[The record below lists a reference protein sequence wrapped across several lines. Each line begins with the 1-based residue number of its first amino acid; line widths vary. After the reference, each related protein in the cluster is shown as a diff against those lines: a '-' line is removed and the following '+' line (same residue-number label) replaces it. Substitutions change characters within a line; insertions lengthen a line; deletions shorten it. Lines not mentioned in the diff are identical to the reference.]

1 MGAQIKSSKE
11 ECALSMRQ
19 KGNYAV
25 VTDAQIKLRGEE
37 CALSMEQMSRQS
49 NVASKCVQIKRRREE
64 CARGMGQKFVNYA
77 VLTNALIKLRGEEY
91 AKDTEHTA
99 ILTEESTT

>member
-11 ECALSMRQ
+11 EFASSMGQ

-64 CARGMGQKFVNYA
+64 CARGMGQKF
-77 VLTNALIKLRGEEY
+77 
-91 AKDTEHTA
+91 
-99 ILTEESTT
+99 